1 MERGLYAAA
10 SSMMAQQTM
19 QDILADNIAN
29 ASTVGFKQTNITF
42 RALQAMIL
50 ERQTSDGNIG
60 PTVGEL
66 GLGVTSDKT
75 YTDWELGPI
84 TQTNNPLDASLGPGQ
99 FFAVQTPRGERY
111 TRAGNFQID
120 AVGNLRTSSGQPVL
134 DTVGQPI
141 QARDG
146 QAKIDPRGNVIANGR
161 VVAQLKIVTINPAS
175 LTRDGDSTYAA
186 TAPNAVQ
193 AAAQPEIRPGTLE
206 QSNVNGVRS
215 MVEMITITRAFDMA
229 HRALTTQDELLR
241 HAAAEVGKV

>member
-42 RALQAMIL
+42 RAMQAMIL
-50 ERQTSDGNIG
+50 ERQTDGQAGG
-60 PTVGEL
+60 PIVGEL
-66 GLGVTSDKT
+66 GMGVTNDKT
-75 YTDWELGPI
+75 YTDWQLGPV
-84 TQTNNPLDASLGPGQ
+84 TQTGNPLDASLGSGQ

-111 TRAGNFQID
+111 TRAGNFQLDGI
-120 AVGNLRTSSGQPVL
+120 GNLRTSSGQPVL
-134 DTVGQPI
+134 DAGGQPI
-141 QARDG
+141 QVRGG
-146 QAKIDPRGNVIANGR
+146 QAQIDPRGNIVVNGQR
-161 VVAQLKIVTINPAS
+161 VAQLKIVMINPVG
-175 LTRDGDSTYAA
+175 LTRDGDSTFAAA
-186 TAPNAVQ
+186 TPNAVQ
-193 AAAQPEIRPGTLE
+193 PAAQPEVRPGTLE